1 MTRTAHKMMCK
12 FKLESM
18 GNLLSRWDF
27 HPWPL
32 QTMSHELTPPHLS
45 IGCLIERSQNLSK
58 LTDAISV
65 KTFFCIVCWMTYR
78 VYVDALTVHPLIVVL
93 LPTVKVDFQQSEMEL
108 LCK

>member
-1 MTRTAHKMMCK
+1 MARITHTMICK

-18 GNLLSRWDF
+18 GNLLSGWDF
-27 HPWPL
+27 HPWSL
-32 QTMSHELTPPHLS
+32 QTMSHKLTPPHL
-45 IGCLIERSQNLSK
+45 IRGCLIERSQSK

-65 KTFFCIVCWMTYR
+65 KTFFCIVHWMTYW
-78 VYVDALTVHPLIVVL
+78 VYVNAFTVHPLIVVL